1 MFNLKKTTL
10 VLCRYKES
18 LDWLEKINSNIDIII
33 YNKGDELN
41 LPYPS
46 ASNNFTVINIAN
58 IGREEFVYLKYI
70 IDYYHSLPD
79 IIIFSQADPFLHSPD
94 FINIINNRI
103 NEFLDIQPLTIGYS
117 KQNPPQIF
125 RDISSKYMSIG
136 HIEFFN
142 NNFDKLIGNEKIIR
156 SGGHNWVYSKI
167 SKFLSTTMVRDKIM
181 EFIGIIPRNFNNM
194 SISPLCYC
202 AIFSVT
208 KNSVLQHDINTYRK
222 LLELSITT
230 SINNDIKIFA
240 YLMEFAWMEF
250 FNYEPPIELL
260 PYEI

>member
-41 LPYPS
+41 LVYPS
-46 ASNNFTVINIAN
+46 ISNNITVINIPN
-58 IGREEFVYLKYI
+58 ISREEFVYLKYI
-70 IDYYHSLPD
+70 IDYYYSLPD
-79 IIIFSQADPFLHSPD
+79 IIIFSQANPFLHSPD

-103 NEFLDIQPLTIGYS
+103 NEFLDIQPLTIGYA
-117 KQNPPQIF
+117 KWNPPQIF
-125 RDISSKYMSIG
+125 RDISSKHMSIG

-142 NNFDKLIGNEKIIR
+142 NNFDKLIGNEKMIR
-156 SGGHNWVYSKI
+156 YGGHDWVYKKLSKL
-167 SKFLSTTMVRDKIM
+167 LSTTVVRDKMM
-181 EFIGIIPRNFNNM
+181 EFIDIIPRDFNNM
-194 SISPLCYC
+194 KISPLCYC
-202 AIFSVT
+202 AIFSIT
-208 KNSVLQHDINTYRK
+208 ADTILQHSINKYKK
-222 LLELSITT
+222 LLELST
-230 SINNDIKIFA
+230 SVNNNAFA

-250 FNYEPPIELL
+250 FNYQPPIELL